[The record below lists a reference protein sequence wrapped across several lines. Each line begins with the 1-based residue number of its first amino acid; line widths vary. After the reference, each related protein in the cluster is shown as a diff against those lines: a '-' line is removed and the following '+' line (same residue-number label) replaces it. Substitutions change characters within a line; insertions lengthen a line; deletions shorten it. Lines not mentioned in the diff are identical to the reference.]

1 VPNTT
6 RSEREAARRA
16 RVEQLKREQQAKE
29 RRRTLAVIIG
39 LGVIILIVVAL
50 VGYTL
55 LSSGSDSATGEQIIP
70 SSPTGA
76 PTVQQPPATVP
87 NNTGINGVI
96 AYDTKGYPA
105 PGKPDAGTL
114 THDHVTGPVSYAV
127 TPPVGGDH
135 NPIWMNAG
143 VYTLPIPP
151 ERAVHN
157 LEHGAVWITYRPS
170 LPASEVKTL
179 TDFVGRQS
187 LIDEPNA
194 AAGQANRFIDL
205 SPWADDKLPT
215 PIVISSWGYQ
225 LQVTSPTDPRLQK
238 FVDTFRHSKTYT
250 PEYGS
255 AVDGVPIQTGGRAA
269 EFGGVKP
276 NPPGAVPNQ

>member
-1 VPNTT
+1 
-6 RSEREAARRA
+6 
-16 RVEQLKREQQAKE
+16 
-29 RRRTLAVIIG
+29 
-39 LGVIILIVVAL
+39 
-50 VGYTL
+50 
-55 LSSGSDSATGEQIIP
+55 
-70 SSPTGA
+70 
-76 PTVQQPPATVP
+76 
-87 NNTGINGVI
+87 
-96 AYDTKGYPA
+96 
-105 PGKPDAGTL
+105 
-114 THDHVTGPVSYAV
+114 
-127 TPPVGGDH
+127 
-135 NPIWMNAG
+135 
-143 VYTLPIPP
+143 
-151 ERAVHN
+151 VHN

-187 LIDEPNA
+187 LIDEPTA

-205 SPWADDKLPT
+205 SPWADDKLPS

-250 PEYGS
+250 PEYGA

-276 NPPGAVPNQ
+276 NPAGAVPNQ